1 MSTDRSA
8 SPKTGRPPLVRII
21 YRSGPGLV
29 DLECSPDRLAEVLA
43 DPKGAVWVDIEDP
56 DSQTAEIEAMFRDV
70 FHFHPLAIEDALQ
83 DSNVPKVDDW
93 SDYLYLAFHS
103 IDFDPETDHLRLH
116 ELDLFL
122 GANYLVSY
130 HNEPIAVLE
139 ELRRNLH
146 RDNGDRIKHGA
157 DHLLYQILDLGVDEF
172 LTAIEHLD
180 EAIDEAQDEVF
191 RDSTPATLQKI
202 FQVKRA
208 ALQIHR
214 IISPQREVLNRLAR
228 DEYPQIGPRD
238 RVYFRDVY
246 DHLVRLHDISET
258 LRDLIS
264 GALDTYLSAISNR
277 TNDVM
282 KTLTIVTVMALPLNL
297 LVGFFG
303 MNFFADTLAFT
314 RPPLPNA
321 LLFAATCLTM
331 VTAPILIWIWAKR
344 RNWF

>member
-1 MSTDRSA
+1 MSIARGA
-8 SPKTGRPPLVRII
+8 SPQTKRQPRVRVV
-21 YRSGPGLV
+21 YRSSTGLV
-29 DLECSPDRLAEVLA
+29 DLECSPERLADVLA
-43 DPKGAVWVDIEDP
+43 DPDGTVWVDIEDL
-56 DSQTAEIEAMFRDV
+56 DSQSSEIEVLFRDV

-103 IDFDPETDHLRLH
+103 IDFDPETDRLRLR

-130 HNEPIAVLE
+130 HNEPINILE
-139 ELRRNLH
+139 VFRRNLH
-146 RDNGDRIKHGA
+146 RDNGDRIQHGA
-157 DHLLYQILDLGVDEF
+157 DHLLYRILDLGVDEF

-180 EAIDEAQDEVF
+180 EAIDAAQDEVF
-191 RDSTPATLQKI
+191 RDSTPATLHKI
-202 FQVKRA
+202 FQIKRA

-214 IISPQREVLNRLAR
+214 IIGPQREVLNKLAR
-228 DEYPQIGPRD
+228 DQYPQIGPRD

-246 DHLVRLHDISET
+246 DNLVRLHGISET

-282 KTLTIVTVMALPLNL
+282 KTLTIVTVMSLPLNI

-314 RPPLPNA
+314 YPPLPNN

-331 VTAPILIWIWAKR
+331 VTAPIIIWFWAKQR
-344 RNWF
+344 KWF